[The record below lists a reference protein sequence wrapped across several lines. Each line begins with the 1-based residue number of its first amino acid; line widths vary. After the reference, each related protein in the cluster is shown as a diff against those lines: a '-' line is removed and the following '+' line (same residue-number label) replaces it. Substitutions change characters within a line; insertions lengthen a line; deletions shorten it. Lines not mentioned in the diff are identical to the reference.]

1 MTKPAGH
8 GGANRQLALSAIAV
22 CSCWAAWA
30 QPAQRRE
37 LRALISP
44 QQFAALGTDDIVAAS
59 PVGLRLAQAPLP
71 PPPARDPGLIDDFET
86 DVEYWMSALKRVE
99 DPVKQ
104 GRRAGVWDLTKIT
117 ALKNLSVPR
126 DWSPFGRLDFWCHTV
141 EPTGAAFLLIV
152 FSENGASTG
161 PDYYWLPLKVDWSGW
176 KRFELPY
183 RAFRPNREP
192 LGWDRVSGLALYSSG
207 YRDCVEVPG
216 TKLTLDDMRL
226 VAPNAEAGCVLGDF
240 EFDTPAWQG
249 LTRDTETK
257 HGGEGSGKWADLQ
270 TTKLVRCTS
279 VPHDWTGWD
288 NLELWVHSATAN
300 QQQVKVLLYSDN
312 PQTEGI
318 DSYLATFV
326 ADWEGWRQLRFSKH
340 RDFEVSRSPRGW
352 DHLDH
357 VTLGGN
363 GWGIEPKPDTVLHF
377 DDLRLTKDPWTPTLV
392 VSDME
397 EQQWP
402 WLGLERDE
410 AQAKEGRYAGK
421 WADTKKTPFIR
432 ITRIPHDWTTL
443 EALTFWCYS
452 AVANNAPLK
461 LLLYSDDP
469 GTEKTDCYGFLLR
482 VDWQGWKFLT
492 VRKEQFS
499 PNHSLVGWRKIDC
512 LTIGADGWGL
522 KALPDTCLWLDEV
535 RLVRKSPEHPANE
548 GRPAATAGRTTGD
561 RSRKLVAGERK

>member
-1 MTKPAGH
+1 
-8 GGANRQLALSAIAV
+8 
-22 CSCWAAWA
+22 
-30 QPAQRRE
+30 
-37 LRALISP
+37 
-44 QQFAALGTDDIVAAS
+44 
-59 PVGLRLAQAPLP
+59 
-71 PPPARDPGLIDDFET
+71 
-86 DVEYWMSALKRVE
+86 
-99 DPVKQ
+99 
-104 GRRAGVWDLTKIT
+104 VWDLTKIT

-126 DWSPFGRLDFWCHTV
+126 DWSPFGRLDFWYYTV

-300 QQQVKVLLYSDN
+300 QQQVKVLLYSD
-312 PQTEGI
+312 
-318 DSYLATFV
+318 
-326 ADWEGWRQLRFSKH
+326 
-340 RDFEVSRSPRGW
+340 
-352 DHLDH
+352 
-357 VTLGGN
+357 
-363 GWGIEPKPDTVLHF
+363 
-377 DDLRLTKDPWTPTLV
+377 
-392 VSDME
+392 
-397 EQQWP
+397 
-402 WLGLERDE
+402 
-410 AQAKEGRYAGK
+410 
-421 WADTKKTPFIR
+421 
-432 ITRIPHDWTTL
+432 
-443 EALTFWCYS
+443 
-452 AVANNAPLK
+452 
-461 LLLYSDDP
+461 DP